1 MNKDGSDASRPRS
14 AKATRTGAAAKPGA
28 VGQPGV
34 ATGPDAPAGRHAVAG
49 RRMPSPKKCRA
60 LLEQYGLPAGII
72 DHSELVTEIAGFL
85 AQNVAE
91 HGSAIDVP
99 RTVAGAFLHDIG
111 KTPKAETD
119 SRLQGLNHAE
129 ASARIVV
136 WEGYPDLAPVVLR
149 HMAGDVLDPSTAPVT
164 LEEKIVHYADKVATR
179 TFISLDDRF
188 SDLCRRYPK
197 YCPIFEQALPL
208 VKKMEEEVL
217 AAAGL
222 SFQQLRQRFGYA
234 SRST

>member
-1 MNKDGSDASRPRS
+1 MDKIGSDGNMA
-14 AKATRTGAAAKPGA
+14 RTGKRERGSRSEKRD
-28 VGQPGV
+28 Q
-34 ATGPDAPAGRHAVAG
+34 
-49 RRMPSPKKCRA
+49 SPKPLPDPRQCRA
-60 LLEQYGLPAGII
+60 LLEKYELPAGII

-85 AQNVAE
+85 ANSVAE
-91 HGSAIDVP
+91 HAAVRYAVAVDVP
-99 RTVAGAFLHDIG
+99 KTVAGAFLHDIG

-119 SRLQGLNHAE
+119 LRLQGLNHAE
-129 ASARIVV
+129 ASARIVA
-136 WEGYPDLAPVVLR
+136 WEGYSDLVPVVLR

-197 YCPIFEQALPL
+197 YCPIFQQALPL
-208 VKKMEEEVL
+208 VKKMEGEIL

-222 SFQQLRQRFGYA
+222 SFQQLRQRFGHA
-234 SRST
+234 SRSV